1 MEKKNFFSQLAQWPL
16 INFDHAKIVVDG
28 KKGMVDSWAN
38 LYVYDRN
45 ESEARLFIRHVAA
58 GTDLESLTDIYNG
71 WTKEYRKSLKSI
83 LNIRK

>member
-1 MEKKNFFSQLAQWPL
+1 
-16 INFDHAKIVVDG
+16 
-28 KKGMVDSWAN
+28 MVDSWAN